1 MGTVIRSASRRL
13 TSSRVFRI
21 AGRRVTV
28 GSILFWGV
36 GMLLAVFWMWPFFW
50 MVSTS
55 LKPEREILSLI
66 PEWLP
71 REHTWRNYERVFAF
85 PVLRWYWNS
94 FVVAIVSTLLILL
107 LNSLAGYAFARINF
121 FGRNVLFVLVLTTL
135 MMPFEA
141 LVIPL
146 FIMMSLFQFGNT
158 YFALIAPGLAS
169 AFGVFLFRQFFLSL
183 PSDLEDAARID
194 GCGRWGI
201 YWRIALPL
209 AQPAV
214 IALAILHFIGNWNS
228 LFWPL
233 IITNTDAVKTLP
245 VGMLMFRPGF
255 GADQSWAHGLAMAA
269 ATIQALPP
277 LIVFFILQRYFMQGI
292 ATVGLKG

>member
-1 MGTVIRSASRRL
+1 MAVSQQLLRFRRRPRLPTILIWLAGMTV
-13 TSSRVFRI
+13 
-21 AGRRVTV
+21 
-28 GSILFWGV
+28 
-36 GMLLAVFWMWPFFW
+36 AVLWMWPFFW
-50 MVSTS
+50 MMSTS
-55 LKPEREILSLI
+55 LKPEPEILSLV
-66 PEWLP
+66 PQWLP
-71 REHTWRNYERVFAF
+71 KNPTWLNYERVLAH
-85 PVLRWYWNS
+85 PVGQWFWNS
-94 FVVAIVSTLLILL
+94 FVVATLSTLLTLL
-107 LNSLAGYAFARINF
+107 LNSMAGYAFARIPF
-121 FGRNVLFVLVLTTL
+121 WGREVLFVLVLTTL

-146 FIMMSLFQFGNT
+146 FLMISAFKLGNT

-183 PSDLEDAARID
+183 PLELEDAARID

-201 YWRIALPL
+201 YWRIAMPL
-209 AQPAV
+209 AQPAI
-214 IALAILHFIGNWNS
+214 IALGILHFMGNWNS

-233 IITNTDAVKTLP
+233 IVTNTDAAKTVP
-245 VGMLMFRPGF
+245 VGMLLFRPGF
-255 GADQSWAHGLAMAA
+255 GADQSWAHGLSIAA